1 MTGSVDQ
8 GREVTETAMAS
19 STNGKD
25 RTESGAEPAGS
36 PGPEAPATGS
46 SGGEPAPAGVV
57 SPDGS
62 PGGKEHAVTRAL
74 ASAAAGDRESQDR
87 VWQLTYAELH
97 QIAQRHLLGERPDHT
112 LSATALVHEAYMR
125 LVGQR
130 DIDWQDRAHF
140 FGVASKVCRRIL
152 VDHARRRLAQ
162 KRGGARGRVTLD
174 SNMIAVNSQS
184 DELLALNEALDRL
197 GQLNERLAQIVE
209 CRYFGG
215 LSEEQTA
222 EVLDISV
229 RTVRRDWVKAKGWLY
244 TQLQPDAPP
253 ASDSIR

>member
-1 MTGSVDQ
+1 MKDGARGS
-8 GREVTETAMAS
+8 R
-19 STNGKD
+19 
-25 RTESGAEPAGS
+25 
-36 PGPEAPATGS
+36 
-46 SGGEPAPAGVV
+46 
-57 SPDGS
+57 PD
-62 PGGKEHAVTRAL
+62 KEHAVTRAL
-74 ASAAAGDRESQDR
+74 AGAVSGDTESQDR
-87 VWQLTYAELH
+87 LWKLTYAELH

-162 KRGGARGRVTLD
+162 KRGGSRGRVTLD
-174 SNMIAVNSQS
+174 SAMIAVNAQS
-184 DELLALNEALDRL
+184 DDILALHEAL
-197 GQLNERLAQIVE
+197 ERLAELDERASKIVE

-222 EVLDISV
+222 DVLGISV
-229 RTVRRDWVKAKGWLY
+229 RTVRRDWVKAKGWLQM
-244 TQLQPDAPP
+244 QLSADGPP
-253 ASDSIR
+253 PETNGA

>member
-1 MTGSVDQ
+1 MESQRNTREGS
-8 GREVTETAMAS
+8 ETPSAAS
-19 STNGKD
+19 SGSGE
-25 RTESGAEPAGS
+25 ESAEPGS
-36 PGPEAPATGS
+36 S
-46 SGGEPAPAGVV
+46 SGGKSADTGKESAAASAPG
-57 SPDGS
+57 D
-62 PGGKEHAVTRAL
+62 KEHAVTRAL

-87 VWQLTYAELH
+87 LWQLTYAELH

-162 KRGGARGRVTLD
+162 KRGGSRGRVTLD
-174 SNMIAVNSQS
+174 SAMLAVQSQS
-184 DELLALNEALDRL
+184 DEILALNEALERL
-197 GQLNERLAQIVE
+197 AELNERLVRIVE

-229 RTVRRDWVKAKGWLY
+229 RTVRRDWKKAKGWLY
-244 TQLQPDAPP
+244 TQLQAEGPPPDPSEAP
-253 ASDSIR
+253 

>member
-1 MTGSVDQ
+1 MGGSVDQ
-8 GREVTETAMAS
+8 GREVTDTGMAS
-19 STNGKD
+19 SKNVEDGAA
-25 RTESGAEPAGS
+25 SGAEPAVAAGPQE
-36 PGPEAPATGS
+36 PG
-46 SGGEPAPAGVV
+46 
-57 SPDGS
+57 DGS
-62 PGGKEHAVTRAL
+62 PAPEPTADDVASPGVSPAGMEHAVTRAL

-87 VWQLTYAELH
+87 LWQLTYAELH

-197 GQLNERLAQIVE
+197 AQLNERLAQIVE

-222 EVLDISV
+222 EVLGISV

-244 TQLQPDAPP
+244 TQLQPDAPS